1 VIVARRPDD
10 YGAAPSG
17 RPIVGAAQRSQPSIM
32 LEAIRRHATS
42 WVVKAF
48 LVVLVLSFAVWGIG
62 DVFRTTRV
70 EGAVASVGGVEIGER
85 ELQQELDAQ
94 LRRLREQLGTPID
107 RAQAIQLGLLNQAL
121 QSTIARRLVD
131 THARALGL
139 TMADATIAQ
148 AIRDDPLF
156 AGSAGFDRQRFEQI
170 LRMQGMS
177 EAEFVAAM
185 REDGVRRTLLG
196 VIAGAASGPR
206 TSAERIW
213 AYRNEKRTGRAL
225 VVDASRIEGIETP
238 DETTLATW
246 LEAHAD
252 RFQAPEMRRFLLVEL
267 RPADVAKEV
276 TVDEARLREEYEHR
290 LAEYRT
296 PETRDLEQLLA
307 GDEAAIRDAKAR
319 ATAGESFSE
328 IATALSAAGVRR
340 EALTGVAQGTLPAA
354 FEEPIKQL
362 AVGEVSE
369 PVKSDFG
376 WHLFRLSAVHPASV
390 EPFEQ
395 HRDALARELAL
406 AAAQDQ
412 IPDLANAF
420 EDQIAGGASLEDA
433 GKAVGARVLAVGP
446 VDRSGNGADGKPPAG
461 VELAPP
467 VLADAFAK
475 PVGEVGAPKDLPDG
489 GLFVLRVDAVE
500 PARPRR
506 LEEVRAAVEQAWRAE
521 QQGER
526 ARSLATAL
534 RDRAAAGEALDA
546 LAATDPALAVRELGP
561 TDRATPDPVLGPG
574 VVAALFATAP
584 EQIAAEIVPLP
595 TGAAVVQTLAVEPAP
610 PASDLDPLIA
620 ELARGMRGDLLQQ
633 YEGALRNRFPI
644 EVNQAA
650 LARLM
655 SSEPAG

>member
-1 VIVARRPDD
+1 
-10 YGAAPSG
+10 
-17 RPIVGAAQRSQPSIM
+17 M

-70 EGAVASVGGVEIGER
+70 DGSVASVGGIEISER

-94 LRRLREQLGTPID
+94 LRRLREQLGTSID
-107 RAQAIQLGLLNQAL
+107 RAQAIQLGLMNQAL

-131 THARALGL
+131 THAQALGL
-139 TMADATIAQ
+139 TMADATIAR

-177 EAEFVAAM
+177 EAEFVASM

-196 VIAGAASGPR
+196 VVAGAASGPR
-206 TSAERIW
+206 ASAERLW
-213 AYRNEKRTGRAL
+213 AYRQEKRTGRAL
-225 VVDASRIEGIETP
+225 VVEASRIEGIDTP
-238 DETTLATW
+238 DQATLAAW
-246 LEAHAD
+246 LEAHGDA
-252 RFQAPEMRRFLLVEL
+252 FQAPETRRFLLLEL
-267 RPADVAKEV
+267 RPADIAKDV
-276 TVDEARLREEYEHR
+276 TIDETRLREEYEHR

-296 PETRDLEQLLA
+296 PEKRDLEQLLA
-307 GDEAAIRDAKAR
+307 SDETTIRDAQLR
-319 ATAGESFSE
+319 AEAGQSFTE
-328 IATALSAAGVRR
+328 IAAALSASGLRR
-340 EALTGVAQGTLPAA
+340 EALTGVAQGSLPAV
-354 FEEPIKQL
+354 FEAPIAAL
-362 AVGEVSE
+362 APGQVSE
-369 PVKSDFG
+369 PVRSDFG
-376 WHLFRLSAVHPASV
+376 WHLFRLSAIHPESV

-433 GKAVGARVLAVGP
+433 GRAVGARVVTVGP
-446 VDRSGNGADGKPPAG
+446 VDRAGNGADGKRVPG
-461 VELAPP
+461 LELEPL

-475 PVGEVGAPKDLPDG
+475 PVGEVGALKDLPDG
-489 GLFVLRVDAVE
+489 GLFVVRVEAVE

-506 LEEVRAAVEQAWRAE
+506 LEEVRAEVEAAWRSAQE
-521 QQGER
+521 TER
-526 ARSLATAL
+526 ARTLAGEL
-534 RDRAAAGEALDA
+534 RERAAGGAPLEALA
-546 LAATDPALAVRELGP
+546 EGQSAASLRELGP
-561 TDRATPDPVLGPG
+561 VDRATPDPVLGPS
-574 VVAALFATAP
+574 VVQAMFATPAG
-584 EQIAAEIVPLP
+584 QIAAEVVPIAS
-595 TGAAVVQTLAVEPAP
+595 GAAVVQTVAVQPAP
-610 PASDLDPLIA
+610 PPDDLDPLIA

-655 SSEPAG
+655 SSGPAG